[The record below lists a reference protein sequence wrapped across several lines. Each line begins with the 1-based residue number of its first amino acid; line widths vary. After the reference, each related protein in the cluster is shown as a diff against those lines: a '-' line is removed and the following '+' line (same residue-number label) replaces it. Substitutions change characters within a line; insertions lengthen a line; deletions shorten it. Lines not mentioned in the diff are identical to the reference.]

1 MKNTLVL
8 VLVCAALALP
18 ARADSLQTGI
28 SLYQQ
33 GKYGEAEA
41 ALRSASGPEAAA
53 YLAGALAKQKKYAEA
68 EAKGKE
74 ALGANP
80 THPVAAAGL
89 GEALVGQRKFDEAV
103 SRMTSVIQ
111 AKPDV
116 SYAYFWRGQ
125 AYQNLRQ
132 VARMVEDYQMF
143 LKLNPKA
150 PEAASVQV
158 LLSGMK

>member
-1 MKNTLVL
+1 MKKALGLV
-8 VLVCAALALP
+8 VAAAALCAP

-33 GKYGEAEA
+33 GRYAQAEA
-41 ALRSASGPEAAA
+41 ALRQASGPEASA
-53 YLAGALAKQKKYAEA
+53 YLAGALAKQKKYGEA

-80 THPVAAAGL
+80 AHPVAAAGL

-116 SYAYFWRGQ
+116 AYAYFWRAQ

-143 LKLNPKA
+143 LKLAPKA

-158 LLSGMK
+158 LLAGMK